1 MGCALL
7 FVTPDHSIGA
17 LRIAANRLSG
27 GLDSRPQAENKTRCC
42 CQRYL
47 ACRTK
52 RPVLVKNKYDA
63 ILTAGHVWD
72 NFKNSILLSMNSDSA
87 FSMKHSIENQTKI
100 ILDSIA
106 DGVFTV
112 DLDWKITSFNKAAE
126 EITGIKKDEALGRH
140 CWEVFKASICE
151 QLCSLRQTIASGRPI
166 VNQSIFIVNSDGN
179 RIPISI
185 STAIL
190 KDHDGNVIGGV
201 ETFRDLSVVEELRKE
216 LAGQHT
222 FLDIISKNQEMQRL
236 FGMLELVAENDTTI
250 LLEGESGTGK
260 ELFAKAIHSLSRRKK
275 GPMITVNCGAL
286 PDTLLESE
294 LFGYKAG
301 AFTDAKRD
309 KPGRFAQAENGTLFL
324 DEIGDISPML
334 QMRLL
339 RVLQERVYEPL
350 GSTKSEKA
358 DVRIVAATNKN
369 LEELV
374 ERGLFRDD
382 LYYRINIVKLFLPP
396 LRERKEDIPLLV
408 EHFLRRF
415 NNLRGKKIQGLSPAA
430 MNILISHDFPGNIR
444 ELENIIEYSSVVCKN
459 LLIRKKHLPETLHKK
474 LGLRKIPGFV
484 KATESEL
491 SLEAVEKE
499 MIYKALRKNNWS
511 RKLTAAQ
518 MGIHPTTLWRKMKRF
533 NLDTP
538 QQNGRSKKK

>member
-1 MGCALL
+1 MK
-7 FVTPDHSIGA
+7 IMK
-17 LRIAANRLSG
+17 RI
-27 GLDSRPQAENKTRCC
+27 
-42 CQRYL
+42 
-47 ACRTK
+47 
-52 RPVLVKNKYDA
+52 
-63 ILTAGHVWD
+63 
-72 NFKNSILLSMNSDSA
+72 
-87 FSMKHSIENQTKI
+87 IENQTRI

-112 DLDWKITSFNKAAE
+112 DKDWKITSYNRAAE
-126 EITGIKKDEALGRH
+126 KITGIGKDEAIGRY

-151 QLCSLRQTIASGRPI
+151 KECSLRKTMETGRPI
-166 VNQSIFIVNSDGN
+166 INQHIFIVNSKGDW
-179 RIPISI
+179 IPISI

-190 KDHDGNVIGGV
+190 KDKNDNIIGGV
-201 ETFRDLSVVEELRKE
+201 ETFRDLSVVEQLRKE
-216 LAGQHT
+216 LTRQHT
-222 FLDIISKNQEMQRL
+222 FFDIISKNREMQRL
-236 FGMLELVAENDTTI
+236 FEMLELVSGNDTTV

-260 ELFAKAIHSLSRRKK
+260 ELFARAIHSLSQRKK
-275 GPMITVNCGAL
+275 GPIITVNCGAL

-339 RVLQERVYEPL
+339 RVLQEKVYEPL

-374 ERGLFRDD
+374 QQGLFRED
-382 LYYRINIVKLFLPP
+382 LYYRINIVTLFLPP

-415 NNLRGKKIQGLSPAA
+415 NSLRGKEIRGLSPKA
-430 MNILISHDFPGNIR
+430 MNILMSYDFPGNIR
-444 ELENIIEYSSVVCKN
+444 ELENIVEYTTVVCKN
-459 LLIRKKHLPETLHKK
+459 HFIRKEHLPETLHQKID
-474 LGLRKIPGFV
+474 LRKMPASEKI
-484 KATESEL
+484 TESEP
-491 SLEAVEKE
+491 SLKAVEKDI
-499 MIYKALRKNNWS
+499 IYKTLKKNNWS

-518 MGIHPTTLWRKMKRF
+518 MGIHPTTLWRKMKRL
-533 NLDTP
+533 NLEVPD
-538 QQNGRSKKK
+538 QDGRTRNK